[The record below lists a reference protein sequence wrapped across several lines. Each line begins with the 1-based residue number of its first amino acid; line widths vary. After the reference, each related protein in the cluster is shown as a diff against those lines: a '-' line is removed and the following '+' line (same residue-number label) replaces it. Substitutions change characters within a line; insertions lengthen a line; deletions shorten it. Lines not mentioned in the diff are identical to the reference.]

1 MKSQEPEIL
10 LIYNARLLDEET
22 DAPGAV
28 LSIEGK
34 IRAVFQGNF
43 SSDESVSA
51 PARAILKENGFSENS
66 AVEFFNANGLTVTPS
81 FIDLHVH
88 LRDPGLTQ
96 KEDLNSGLHAAAAGG
111 YGTVVAMPNTN
122 PVTSTAARAK
132 EIRERAKALNLANMF
147 QVCSITRNFEGKDVS
162 HLEEINSAEVPVISE
177 DGKEV
182 ASSAIMLEGMKIAAK
197 KGMIVACHCE
207 DPELAAA
214 ARPLRKKALDIMK
227 EYNLSAWGISKNQKE
242 APEQA
247 MEEIQDALSKA
258 NELLALAEDIS
269 TERNLELAENAGCHI
284 HLCHVSTEKSIEAI
298 RRAKK
303 KIAVKNAEFFRQL
316 AESACSHN
324 ENEKAEKTEKAAN
337 AAPRMYAEP
346 RAAGFSVTCEVT
358 PHHLGLCGTGEPYI
372 RALVNPPLRPE
383 TDRLALIEAI
393 RDGTVDCIS
402 TDHAPHTA
410 EDKAAGAPG
419 FTGLETSFGVCNTKL
434 VKEGQISAKKLSQ
447 LMSANPAR
455 ILKLNKGLL
464 KTGFDAD
471 FTLVNPDEEWKVE
484 PQHFCSKGKAT
495 PFEGKVLSGTV
506 KAVFISGKKVFE
518 K

>member
-1 MKSQEPEIL
+1 
-10 LIYNARLLDEET
+10 
-22 DAPGAV
+22 
-28 LSIEGK
+28 
-34 IRAVFQGNF
+34 
-43 SSDESVSA
+43 
-51 PARAILKENGFSENS
+51 
-66 AVEFFNANGLTVTPS
+66 
-81 FIDLHVH
+81 
-88 LRDPGLTQ
+88 
-96 KEDLNSGLHAAAAGG
+96 
-111 YGTVVAMPNTN
+111 
-122 PVTSTAARAK
+122 
-132 EIRERAKALNLANMF
+132 
-147 QVCSITRNFEGKDVS
+147 
-162 HLEEINSAEVPVISE
+162 
-177 DGKEV
+177 
-182 ASSAIMLEGMKIAAK
+182 
-197 KGMIVACHCE
+197 
-207 DPELAAA
+207 
-214 ARPLRKKALDIMK
+214 
-227 EYNLSAWGISKNQKE
+227 
-242 APEQA
+242 
-247 MEEIQDALSKA
+247 
-258 NELLALAEDIS
+258 
-269 TERNLELAENAGCHI
+269 
-284 HLCHVSTEKSIEAI
+284 
-298 RRAKK
+298 
-303 KIAVKNAEFFRQL
+303 
-316 AESACSHN
+316 
-324 ENEKAEKTEKAAN
+324 
-337 AAPRMYAEP
+337 MYAEP

-471 FTLVNPDEEWKVE
+471 LTLVNPDEEWKVE

-495 PFEGKVLSGTV
+495 PFEGRVLSGTV

>member
-1 MKSQEPEIL
+1 MKTQEPEIL

-34 IRAVFQGNF
+34 ICAVFQGCF
-43 SSDESVSA
+43 STEESVSA

-122 PVTSTAARAK
+122 PVTSTAAQAK

-197 KGMIVACHCE
+197 KGMIVACHSE

-303 KIAVKNAEFFRQL
+303 KIAVKNAESFRHL

-324 ENEKAEKTEKAAN
+324 ENEKAEN
-337 AAPRMYAEP
+337 AEPRMYYAEP

-471 FTLVNPDEEWKVE
+471 LTLVNPDEEWKVE

-506 KAVFISGKKVFE
+506 KAVFISGKKSF
-518 K
+518 

>member
-1 MKSQEPEIL
+1 MKNSEPAIL
-10 LIYNARLLDEET
+10 LIYNARLLDEST
-22 DAPGAV
+22 DSPGAV

-34 IRAVFQGNF
+34 IRAVFQGCF
-43 SSDESVSA
+43 TTEKTASELA
-51 PARAILKENGFSENS
+51 KAILIENKIDENS
-66 AVEFFNANGLTVTPS
+66 AVEFFNAEGLTVTPS
-81 FIDLHVH
+81 FIDMHVH

-96 KEDLNSGLHAAAAGG
+96 KEDLESGLRAAVAGG

-122 PVTSTAARAK
+122 PVFSTGEQAK

-147 QVCSITRNFEGKDVS
+147 QVCSITMNFEGKDVS
-162 HLEEINSAEVPVISE
+162 HINELNPEEVPVISE

-182 ASSAIMLEGMKIAAK
+182 ASSAIMLEGMKNAASRK
-197 KGMIVACHCE
+197 LIVACHCE

-214 ARPLRKKALDIMK
+214 ARPFRKKALEIMK
-227 EYNLSAWGISKNQKE
+227 EYNLSAWGISKNQKK
-242 APEQA
+242 APEKA
-247 MEEIQDALSKA
+247 MEEIQAALSNA
-258 NELLALAEDIS
+258 NELLALAEDIA
-269 TERNLELAENAGCHI
+269 TERNLELAENAECHI
-284 HLCHVSTEKSIEAI
+284 HLCHVSTAKSIEAA

-303 KIAVKNAEFFRQL
+303 KIS
-316 AESACSHN
+316 ESKFDLSD
-324 ENEKAEKTEKAAN
+324 T
-337 AAPRMYAEP
+337 
-346 RAAGFSVTCEVT
+346 GFSVTCEVT
-358 PHHLGLCGTGEPYI
+358 PHHIGLCGTEEPYI

-383 TDRLALIEAI
+383 NDRLALIEAI

-410 EDKAAGAPG
+410 EDKASGAPG

-434 VKEGQISAKKLSQ
+434 VKECKISAKKLSQ
-447 LMSANPAR
+447 LMSANPAK

-471 FTLVNPDEEWKVE
+471 LTLVNPDEKWKVE
-484 PQHFCSKGKAT
+484 PKNFFSKGKAT
-495 PFEGKVLSGTV
+495 PFEGEILSGTV

>member
-1 MKSQEPEIL
+1 MKNSEPAIL
-10 LIYNARLLDEET
+10 LIYNARLLDEST
-22 DAPGAV
+22 DSPGAV

-34 IRAVFQGNF
+34 IRSVFQGCF
-43 SSDESVSA
+43 TTEKAASELA
-51 PARAILKENGFSENS
+51 KAILIENKIDENS
-66 AVEFFNANGLTVTPS
+66 AVEFFNAEGLTVTPS
-81 FIDLHVH
+81 FIDMHVH

-96 KEDLNSGLHAAAAGG
+96 KEDLESGLRAAVAGG

-122 PVTSTAARAK
+122 PVVSTGEQAK
-132 EIRERAKALNLANMF
+132 ELRERAKALNLANMF

-162 HLEEINSAEVPVISE
+162 HINELNPEEVPVISE

-182 ASSAIMLEGMKIAAK
+182 ASSAIMLEGMKNAASRK
-197 KGMIVACHCE
+197 LIVACHCE

-214 ARPLRKKALDIMK
+214 AKPFRKKALEIMK
-227 EYNLSAWGISKNQKE
+227 EYNLSAWGISKNQKK
-242 APEQA
+242 APEKA
-247 MEEIQDALSKA
+247 MKEIQDALSNA
-258 NELLALAEDIS
+258 NELLALAEDIA
-269 TERNLELAENAGCHI
+269 TERNLELAENAECHI
-284 HLCHVSTEKSIEAI
+284 HLCHVSTAKSIEAA

-303 KIAVKNAEFFRQL
+303 KIS
-316 AESACSHN
+316 ESKFDLSD
-324 ENEKAEKTEKAAN
+324 T
-337 AAPRMYAEP
+337 
-346 RAAGFSVTCEVT
+346 GFSVTCEVT
-358 PHHLGLCGTGEPYI
+358 PHHIGLCGTEEPYI

-383 TDRLALIEAI
+383 NDRLALIEAI

-434 VKEGQISAKKLSQ
+434 VKECKISAKKLSQ

-471 FTLVNPDEEWKVE
+471 LTLVNPDEEWKVE
-484 PQHFCSKGKAT
+484 PKNFFSKGKAT
-495 PFEGKVLSGTV
+495 PFEGEILSGTV

>member
-1 MKSQEPEIL
+1 MKNSEPAIL
-10 LIYNARLLDEET
+10 LIYNARLLDEST
-22 DAPGAV
+22 DSPGAV

-34 IRAVFQGNF
+34 IRSVFQGCF
-43 SSDESVSA
+43 TTEKAASELA
-51 PARAILKENGFSENS
+51 KAILIENKIDENS
-66 AVEFFNANGLTVTPS
+66 AVEFFNAEGLTVTPS
-81 FIDLHVH
+81 FIDMHVH

-96 KEDLNSGLHAAAAGG
+96 KEDLESGLRAAVAGG

-122 PVTSTAARAK
+122 PVVSTGEQAK

-162 HLEEINSAEVPVISE
+162 HINELNPEEVPVISE

-182 ASSAIMLEGMKIAAK
+182 ASSAIMLEGMKNAASRK
-197 KGMIVACHCE
+197 LIVACHCE

-214 ARPLRKKALDIMK
+214 AKPFRKKALEIMK
-227 EYNLSAWGISKNQKE
+227 EYNLSAWGISKNQKK
-242 APEQA
+242 APEKA
-247 MEEIQDALSKA
+247 MKEIQDALSNA
-258 NELLALAEDIS
+258 NELLALAEDIA
-269 TERNLELAENAGCHI
+269 TERNLELAENAECHI
-284 HLCHVSTEKSIEAI
+284 HLCHVSTAKSIEAA

-303 KIAVKNAEFFRQL
+303 KIS
-316 AESACSHN
+316 ESKFDLSD
-324 ENEKAEKTEKAAN
+324 T
-337 AAPRMYAEP
+337 
-346 RAAGFSVTCEVT
+346 GFSVTCEVT
-358 PHHLGLCGTGEPYI
+358 PHHIGLCGTEEPYI

-383 TDRLALIEAI
+383 NDRLALIEAI

-434 VKEGQISAKKLSQ
+434 VKECKISAKKLSQ

-471 FTLVNPDEEWKVE
+471 LTLVNPDEEWKVE
-484 PQHFCSKGKAT
+484 PKNFFSKGKAT
-495 PFEGKVLSGTV
+495 PFEGEILSGTV

>member
-1 MKSQEPEIL
+1 MKNSEPAIL
-10 LIYNARLLDEET
+10 LIYNARLLDEST
-22 DAPGAV
+22 DSPGAV

-34 IRAVFQGNF
+34 IRAVFQGCF
-43 SSDESVSA
+43 TTEKAASELA
-51 PARAILKENGFSENS
+51 KAILIENKIDENS
-66 AVEFFNANGLTVTPS
+66 AVEFFNAEGLTVTPS
-81 FIDLHVH
+81 FIDMHVH

-96 KEDLNSGLHAAAAGG
+96 KEDLESGLRAAVAGG

-122 PVTSTAARAK
+122 PVVSTGEQAK

-147 QVCSITRNFEGKDVS
+147 QVCSITMNFEGKDVS
-162 HLEEINSAEVPVISE
+162 HINELNPEEVPVISE

-182 ASSAIMLEGMKIAAK
+182 ASSAIMLEGMKNAASRK
-197 KGMIVACHCE
+197 LIVACHCE

-214 ARPLRKKALDIMK
+214 AKPFRKKALEIMK
-227 EYNLSAWGISKNQKE
+227 EYNLSAWGISKNQKK
-242 APEQA
+242 APEKA
-247 MEEIQDALSKA
+247 MEEIQAALSNA
-258 NELLALAEDIS
+258 NELLALAEDIA
-269 TERNLELAENAGCHI
+269 TERNLELAENAECHI
-284 HLCHVSTEKSIEAI
+284 HLCHVSTAKSIEAA

-303 KIAVKNAEFFRQL
+303 KIS
-316 AESACSHN
+316 ESKFNLSD
-324 ENEKAEKTEKAAN
+324 T
-337 AAPRMYAEP
+337 
-346 RAAGFSVTCEVT
+346 GFSVTCEVT
-358 PHHLGLCGTGEPYI
+358 PHHIGLCGTEEPYI

-383 TDRLALIEAI
+383 NDRLALIEAI

-402 TDHAPHTA
+402 SDHAPHTA

-434 VKEGQISAKKLSQ
+434 VKECKISAKKLSQ

-471 FTLVNPDEEWKVE
+471 LTLVNLDEEWKVE
-484 PQHFCSKGKAT
+484 PKNFFSKGKAT
-495 PFEGKVLSGTV
+495 PFEGEILSGTV

>member
-1 MKSQEPEIL
+1 MKNSEPAIL
-10 LIYNARLLDEET
+10 LIYNARLLDEST
-22 DAPGAV
+22 DSPGAV

-34 IRAVFQGNF
+34 IRAVFQGCFNTEKAA
-43 SSDESVSA
+43 SELA
-51 PARAILKENGFSENS
+51 KAILIENKIDENS
-66 AVEFFNANGLTVTPS
+66 AVEFFNAEGLTVTPS
-81 FIDLHVH
+81 FIDMHVH

-96 KEDLNSGLHAAAAGG
+96 KEDLESGLRAAVAGG

-122 PVTSTAARAK
+122 PVVSTGEQAK
-132 EIRERAKALNLANMF
+132 EIQKRAKALNLANMF

-162 HLEEINSAEVPVISE
+162 HINELNPEEVPVISE

-182 ASSAIMLEGMKIAAK
+182 ASSAIMLEGMKNAASRK
-197 KGMIVACHCE
+197 LIVACHCE

-214 ARPLRKKALDIMK
+214 AKPFRKKALEIMK
-227 EYNLSAWGISKNQKE
+227 EYNLSAWGISKNQKK
-242 APEQA
+242 APEKA
-247 MEEIQDALSKA
+247 MEEIQAALSNA
-258 NELLALAEDIS
+258 NELLALAEDIA
-269 TERNLELAENAGCHI
+269 TERNLELAENAECHI
-284 HLCHVSTEKSIEAI
+284 HLCHVSTAKSIEAA

-303 KIAVKNAEFFRQL
+303 KIS
-316 AESACSHN
+316 ESKFNLSD
-324 ENEKAEKTEKAAN
+324 T
-337 AAPRMYAEP
+337 
-346 RAAGFSVTCEVT
+346 GFSVTCEVT
-358 PHHLGLCGTGEPYI
+358 PHHIGLCGTEEPYI

-383 TDRLALIEAI
+383 NDRLALIEAI

-402 TDHAPHTA
+402 SDHAPHTA

-434 VKEGQISAKKLSQ
+434 VKECKISAKKLSQ

-471 FTLVNPDEEWKVE
+471 LTLVNLDEEWKVE
-484 PQHFCSKGKAT
+484 PKNFFSKGKAT
-495 PFEGKVLSGTV
+495 PFEGEILSGTV

>member
-1 MKSQEPEIL
+1 MKNSEPAIL
-10 LIYNARLLDEET
+10 LIYNARLLDEST
-22 DAPGAV
+22 DSPGAV

-34 IRAVFQGNF
+34 IRAVFQGCFNTEKAA
-43 SSDESVSA
+43 SKLA
-51 PARAILKENGFSENS
+51 KAILIENKIDENS
-66 AVEFFNANGLTVTPS
+66 AVEFFNAEGLTVTPS
-81 FIDLHVH
+81 FIDMHVH

-96 KEDLNSGLHAAAAGG
+96 KEDLESGLRAAVAGG

-122 PVTSTAARAK
+122 PVVSTSEQAK
-132 EIRERAKALNLANMF
+132 EIRKRAKALNLANMF

-162 HLEEINSAEVPVISE
+162 HINELNPEEVPVISE

-182 ASSAIMLEGMKIAAK
+182 ASSAIMLEGMKNAASRK
-197 KGMIVACHCE
+197 LIVACHCE

-214 ARPLRKKALDIMK
+214 AKPFRKKALEIMK
-227 EYNLSAWGISKNQKE
+227 EYNLSAWGISKNQKK
-242 APEQA
+242 APEKA
-247 MEEIQDALSKA
+247 TEEIQDALSNA
-258 NELLALAEDIS
+258 NELLALAEDIA
-269 TERNLELAENAGCHI
+269 TERNLELAENAECHI
-284 HLCHVSTEKSIEAI
+284 HLCHVSTAKSIEAA

-303 KIAVKNAEFFRQL
+303 KIS
-316 AESACSHN
+316 ESKFDLSD
-324 ENEKAEKTEKAAN
+324 T
-337 AAPRMYAEP
+337 
-346 RAAGFSVTCEVT
+346 GFSVTCEVT
-358 PHHLGLCGTGEPYI
+358 PHHIGLCGTEEPYI
-372 RALVNPPLRPE
+372 RAMVNPPLRPE
-383 TDRLALIEAI
+383 NDRLALIEAI

-434 VKEGQISAKKLSQ
+434 VKECKISAKKLSQ

-471 FTLVNPDEEWKVE
+471 LTLVNPDEEWKVE
-484 PQHFCSKGKAT
+484 PKNFFSKGKAT
-495 PFEGKVLSGTV
+495 PFEGEILSGTV